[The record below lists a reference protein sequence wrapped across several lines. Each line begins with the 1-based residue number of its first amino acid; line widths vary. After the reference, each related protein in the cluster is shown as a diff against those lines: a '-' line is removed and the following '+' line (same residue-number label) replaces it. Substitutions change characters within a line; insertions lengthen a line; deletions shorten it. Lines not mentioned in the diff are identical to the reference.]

1 MSEAPNTAHPA
12 RTAPAAQT
20 ASQHTALPTH
30 DPGLSRRTLGV
41 PAITLMIIAASA
53 PLTVVAGG
61 VTTSFAV
68 TGSLGVPLGFLLIA
82 VILTV
87 FAVGYTAMGRHITNA
102 GAFYAYI
109 SRGLGR
115 AAGVGASLIA
125 LVAYNAMQVGIFG
138 LFGFQLSMFLEAKF
152 GFASP
157 WWLWIIIGIIAVGLL
172 GVNKIDVS
180 AKVLGILVALEFLVV
195 IVFDIYSL
203 AAAPEGVT
211 TTTLNPGELFGPSL
225 GIVLVFGVAA
235 FMGFE
240 GAAIYGEEAKDPK
253 RTVPR
258 ATYAAV
264 AIIGVFYAFSAWA
277 FSVGIGPSN
286 IVGASQEFG
295 PDLMFVFMSEHVS
308 VIFVDIM
315 NILFLT
321 SLFAAL
327 QSFHNAVARY
337 FFSLGREGVLPAWFA
352 HTGKSGAPWAGSVAQ
367 TVIALVVTAGFA
379 IAGAL
384 GGEAALG
391 DQGFLYPV
399 LTMFT
404 WLTNTGA
411 MGLVMLMAVIAAAV
425 IGFFARDRR
434 GLGLWT
440 TFVAP
445 LVSGLLLAWVFVMI
459 IANFHLQLGQEAPTA
474 GTYVLPIVVACAGLA
489 GVVWG
494 LVLRAKRPEVYAR
507 IGRGTEPGAYGT
519 EMVDVVGGT
528 S

>member
-1 MSEAPNTAHPA
+1 MTASTTA
-12 RTAPAAQT
+12 APA
-20 ASQHTALPTH
+20 TH

-41 PAITLMIIAASA
+41 PSITLMIIAASA

-68 TGSLGVPLGFLLIA
+68 TGSLGVPLGFVVIA

-87 FAVGYTAMGRHITNA
+87 FAVGYTAMGRYITNA

-109 SRGLGR
+109 SQGLGR
-115 AAGVGASLIA
+115 PIGVGASLIA
-125 LVAYNAMQVGIFG
+125 LVSYNAMQIGVYG

-152 GFASP
+152 GFSSP
-157 WWLWIIIGIIAVGLL
+157 WWLWILLCIVVVGVL
-172 GVNKIDVS
+172 GVNRIDFS
-180 AKVLGILVALEFLVV
+180 AKVLGVLVALEFLVV
-195 IVFDIYSL
+195 IVFDVVSL
-203 AAAPEGVT
+203 AVAPEGVSA
-211 TTTLNPGELFGPSL
+211 TTLNPAELFGPSL

-240 GAAIYGEEAKDPK
+240 GAAIYGEEARDPK

-264 AIIGVFYAFSAWA
+264 AIIGLFYAFSAWA

-286 IVGASQEFG
+286 IVAKSQESG
-295 PDLMFVFMSEHVS
+295 PDLMFVFMNSHVS

-321 SLFAAL
+321 SLFASL

-337 FFSLGREGVLPAWFA
+337 FFSLGREGVLPTWFA
-352 HTGKSGAPWAGSVAQ
+352 GTSKHGAPWAGSVAQ
-367 TVIALVVTAGFA
+367 TVIALVVTIGF
-379 IAGAL
+379 IFSGEVFSGA
-384 GGEAALG
+384 AALG
-391 DQGFLYPV
+391 EQSFLYPV

-411 MGLVMLMAVIAAAV
+411 MGLVLLMAVIAAAV
-425 IGFFARDRR
+425 IGFFRRDRR
-434 GLGLWT
+434 GLGAWT
-440 TFVAP
+440 TVVAP

-459 IANFHLQLGQEAPTA
+459 IANFHVQLGQKEPTF
-474 GTYVLPIVVACAGLA
+474 GTYVLPIIVVLA
-489 GVVWG
+489 GVIGIAWG
-494 LVLRAKRPEVYAR
+494 LSLRRRKPEIYR
-507 IGRGTEPGAYGT
+507 QIGHGTEPGAYGT
-519 EMVDVVGGT
+519 ELIGVVDER
-528 S
+528 

>member
-1 MSEAPNTAHPA
+1 M
-12 RTAPAAQT
+12 TAPAA
-20 ASQHTALPTH
+20 PTEVPQ
-30 DPGLSRRTLGV
+30 DAGLSRRTLGV
-41 PAITLMIIAASA
+41 PAITFMIIAASA

-82 VILTV
+82 VILAV
-87 FAVGYTAMGRHITNA
+87 FAVGYTAMGRFITNA

-115 AAGVGASLIA
+115 PLGVGASLIA
-125 LVAYNAMQVGIFG
+125 LVAYNAMQVGIYG

-157 WWLWIIIGIIAVGLL
+157 WWLWILLCIVVVGVL
-172 GVNKIDVS
+172 GVNRVDLS
-180 AKVLGILVALEFLVV
+180 AKVLGVLVGLEFLVV
-195 IVFDIYSL
+195 IVFDIVSL
-203 AAAPEGVT
+203 NVAPEGVST
-211 TTTLNPGELFGPSL
+211 ATLDPSQLFGPAL
-225 GIVLVFGVAA
+225 GIILVFGVAA

-264 AIIGVFYAFSAWA
+264 AIIGVFYALSAWA
-277 FSVGIGPSN
+277 FSVGIGPSQ
-286 IVGASQEFG
+286 IVEQSQTFG
-295 PDLMFVFMSEHVS
+295 PDLMFVFMGEHTS
-308 VIFVDIM
+308 VIFADIM
-315 NILFLT
+315 TLLFIT

-352 HTGKSGAPWAGSVAQ
+352 HTSKHGAPWAGSVAQ
-367 TVIALVVTAGFA
+367 TVIAVVVVAGFA
-379 IAGAL
+379 LVGDAFGAAESMF
-384 GGEAALG
+384 GEMA
-391 DQGFLYPV
+391 FLYPV

-411 MGLVMLMAVIAAAV
+411 AALVLLMAIIAAAV
-425 IGFFARDRR
+425 IGFFRKDRR
-434 GLGLWT
+434 GLSLWT
-440 TFVAP
+440 TVIAP
-445 LVSGLLLAWVFVMI
+445 VVSGLALLWVFVMI
-459 IANFHLQLGQEAPTA
+459 LANFQLMLDQEQPDATTFILPGLIFAA
-474 GTYVLPIVVACAGLA
+474 GIIGI
-489 GVVWG
+489 VWG
-494 LVLRAKRPEVYAR
+494 LVLRSSKPEVYRR
-507 IGRGTEPGAYGT
+507 IGHGTEPGAYGT
-519 EMVDVVGGT
+519 EMLEVVDE